1 MLPAATRVVAYF
13 DVPTTPVFTLDDPVA
28 GKLDDTTYV
37 LAGDIATDI
46 TSDVV
51 SVSTKRGRSRWLD
64 EIQVGTCSFTVRN
77 LTRDYDPTGA
87 GLYSANIVPG
97 KRIQIDVG
105 GAPVFDGVV
114 DDWDLSYTL
123 GGDATATAVV
133 SDTLSRI
140 GRMKL
145 SAHTA
150 TSELSGARV
159 NAVLDRAEVDFPAGQ
174 RDVDTGLTT
183 LQADTVAEGTD
194 VLTYLKLVARTES
207 GRLFAARNGVLTFR
221 ERSAPVPVA
230 TVEFRDDGSGLPFD
244 ELETTVGSELL
255 YNRAVVT
262 RVGGTPQVENNT
274 ASQALY
280 DIRTVEQS
288 GLLFNSD
295 LDAESLAEFLV
306 NKYGTPEF
314 RVSALGVNIARLS
327 TVDAV
332 QVSSLEL
339 GDVVRVVF
347 SPPGGGTA
355 IDRYGVIEGVEH
367 RVGIDSHRVMFRMS
381 SLQETPFVLDSTV
394 FGVLDGDTVLAY

>member
-1 MLPAATRVVAYF
+1 MLPASTRVIAYF
-13 DVPTTPVFTLDDPVA
+13 DVPTTPVFTLDDPVE
-28 GKLDDTTYV
+28 GKLDDATYL

-123 GGDATATAVV
+123 GGDATATAVM
-133 SDTLSRI
+133 SDTLSRL

-150 TSELSGARV
+150 TSQLSGARV
-159 NAVLDRAEVDFPAGQ
+159 DAVLDRAEVDFPAGQ

-230 TVEFRDDGSGLPFD
+230 TVEFRDDGSGVPFD

-262 RVGGTPQVENNT
+262 RVGGTAQVENNV

-288 GLLFNSD
+288 GLLFDSD

-306 NKYGTPEF
+306 NKYGTARL

-327 TVDAV
+327 TTLAV

-339 GDVVRVVF
+339 GDVVRIVF
-347 SPPGGGTA
+347 SPPGGGAA
-355 IDRYGVIEGVEH
+355 IDRYGIVEGIEH
-367 RVGIDSHRVMFRMS
+367 RVGIDSHRVMFRLS
-381 SLQETPFVLDSTV
+381 SLQELPFTLDSSV
-394 FGVLDGDTVLAY
+394 LGVLDGDAVLTY

>member
-13 DVPTTPVFTLDDPVA
+13 DVPTTPVFLLDDPVR
-28 GKLDDTTYV
+28 GKLDDATYV

-51 SVSTKRGRSRWLD
+51 SVAMRRGRSRWLD

-77 LTRDYDPTGA
+77 LNRDYDPTGA

-97 KRIQIDVG
+97 KRVQIDVG

-114 DDWDLSYTL
+114 DDWDLSYTMD
-123 GGDATATAVV
+123 GDATATAVV
-133 SDTLSRI
+133 SDTLSRL

-145 SAHTA
+145 AAHTA

-183 LQADTVAEGTD
+183 LQADTVSEGTD

-230 TVEFRDDGSGLPFD
+230 TVEFRDDGSGFPFD

-255 YNRAVVT
+255 FNRAVVT
-262 RVGGTPQVENNT
+262 RVGGTPQIENNV

-288 GLLFNSD
+288 GLLFDSD

-339 GDVVRVVF
+339 GEVVRVVF
-347 SPPGGGTA
+347 SPPGGGSP
-355 IDRYGVIEGVEH
+355 IDRYGLIEGIEH
-367 RVGIDSHRVMFRMS
+367 RVGIDSHRVMFRLS
-381 SLQETPFVLDSTV
+381 SLQETPFVLDDVV
-394 FGVLDGDTVLAY
+394 FGVLDGDAVLAY

>member
-1 MLPAATRVVAYF
+1 MLPVNTRVIAYF
-13 DVPTTPVFTLDDPVA
+13 DVPTTPVFTLNDPVK

-51 SVSTKRGRSRWLD
+51 YVSTSRGRSRWLD
-64 EIQVGTCSFTVRN
+64 EIQVGNCSFTVRN
-77 LTRDYDPTGA
+77 RDRDYDPTGT
-87 GLYSANIVPG
+87 GLYAQNIVPG
-97 KRIQIDVG
+97 KRVQVDVG
-105 GAPVFDGVV
+105 GAIVFDGVV

-133 SDTLSRI
+133 SDTLSRL

-150 TSELSGARV
+150 TSQLSGARV
-159 NAVLDRAEVDFPAGQ
+159 DAVLDRAEVDFPAGQ

-183 LQADTVAEGTD
+183 LQADTVEEGTD

-207 GRLFAARNGVLTFR
+207 GRLFAARDGVLTFR

-230 TVEFRDDGSGLPFD
+230 TVEFRDDGSGVPFD
-244 ELETTVGSELL
+244 ELETAVGSELL

-262 RVGGTPQVENNT
+262 RVGGTPQIENNT

-280 DIRTVEQS
+280 DIRTVEEKN
-288 GLLFNSD
+288 LLFNAD
-295 LDAESLAEFLV
+295 IDAESLAEFIV
-306 NKYGTPEF
+306 NKYGTPRLRF
-314 RVSALGVNIARLS
+314 SALGVNIAGLS

-332 QVSSLEL
+332 KVSSLEL
-339 GDVVRVVF
+339 GDVIRVVF
-347 SPPGGGTA
+347 SPPGAGSA
-355 IDRYGVIEGVEH
+355 IDQYGVIEGIDH
-367 RVGIDSHRVMFRMS
+367 RVGIDRHRVMFKLS
-381 SLQETPFVLDSTV
+381 SLQETPFVLDSAV
-394 FGVLDGDTVLAY
+394 FGVLDGESVLAY

>member
-1 MLPAATRVVAYF
+1 MLPAATRVIAYF
-13 DVPTTPVFTLDDPVA
+13 DVPTTPVFLLDDPVR

-37 LAGDIATDI
+37 LAGDVATDI

-51 SVSTKRGRSRWLD
+51 AVSTKRGRSRWLD

-87 GLYSANIVPG
+87 GLYSTNIVPG
-97 KRIQIDVG
+97 KRVQIDVG

-123 GGDATATAVV
+123 DGDAIATAVV
-133 SDTLSRI
+133 SDTLSRL

-145 SAHTA
+145 AAHTA
-150 TSELSGARV
+150 ASQLSGARV
-159 NAVLDRAEVDFPAGQ
+159 DAVLDRSEVDFPAGQ
-174 RDVDTGLTT
+174 RDVDAGLTT
-183 LQADTVAEGTD
+183 LQADTVDEGTD

-207 GRLFAARNGVLTFR
+207 GRLFAARDGVLTFR

-230 TVEFRDDGSGLPFD
+230 TVEFRDDGSGVPFD

-262 RVGGTPQVENNT
+262 RIGGSAQVENNT

-314 RVSALGVNIARLS
+314 RVSALGVNIAGLS
-327 TVDAV
+327 TTDAV

-347 SPPGGGTA
+347 SPPGGGAA

-367 RVGIDSHRVMFRMS
+367 RVGIDSHRVMFRLS
-381 SLQETPFVLDSTV
+381 SLQETPFVLDDTV
-394 FGVLDGDTVLAY
+394 FGILDGDTVLAY

>member
-13 DVPTTPVFTLDDPVA
+13 DVPTTPVFTLDDPVK

-105 GAPVFDGVV
+105 GAPMFDGVV

-133 SDTLSRI
+133 SDTLSRL

-150 TSELSGARV
+150 TSQLSGARV
-159 NAVLDRAEVDFPAGQ
+159 EAVLDRAEVDFPAGQ

-230 TVEFRDDGSGLPFD
+230 TVEFRDDGSGVPFD

-262 RVGGTPQVENNT
+262 RVGGTAQVENNT

-347 SPPGGGTA
+347 SPPGGGAA

-381 SLQETPFVLDSTV
+381 SLLETPFVLDSAV
-394 FGVLDGDTVLAY
+394 FGVLDGNTVLAY

>member
-1 MLPAATRVVAYF
+1 MLPAATRVIAYF
-13 DVPTTPVFTLDDPVA
+13 DVPTTPVFLLDDPVR

-51 SVSTKRGRSRWLD
+51 AVSTKRGRSRWLD

-97 KRIQIDVG
+97 KRVQIDVG

-123 GGDATATAVV
+123 DGDAIATAVV
-133 SDTLSRI
+133 SDTLSRL

-150 TSELSGARV
+150 TSQLSGARV
-159 NAVLDRAEVDFPAGQ
+159 DAVLDRAEVDFPAGQ
-174 RDVDTGLTT
+174 RDVDAGLTT
-183 LQADTVAEGTD
+183 LQADTVDEGTD

-230 TVEFRDDGSGLPFD
+230 TVEFRDDGSGVPFD
-244 ELETTVGSELL
+244 ELETAVGSELL

-262 RVGGTPQVENNT
+262 RVGGTAQIENNT

-280 DIRTVEQS
+280 DIRTVEQDD
-288 GLLFNSD
+288 LLFNSD
-295 LDAESLAEFLV
+295 VDAESLGEFLV

-314 RVSALGVNIARLS
+314 RVSALGVNIAGLS

-332 QVSSLEL
+332 QVASLEL

-355 IDRYGVIEGVEH
+355 IDRYGVIEGVDH
-367 RVGIDSHRVMFRMS
+367 RVGIDSHRVMFRLS
-381 SLQETPFVLDSTV
+381 SLQETPFVLDSAV
-394 FGVLDGDTVLAY
+394 FGVLDGETVLAY